1 MIRIMTSLIRMLYN
15 FAFLLKHQS
24 DKVVL
29 KFNRFEGVVVR
40 SFKNFAFLIK
50 HQSDEVVL
58 KFKMKFKSG
67 ESFELEVVKVQS
79 SKLKLMFK
87 WCEGIVFKSGESW
100 AAQTEKRCSCWYYAD
115 SRIHPFFFWH
125 SSTFLLIIIHL
136 IALVG
141 KRFLGLNN
149 DWSEI

>member
-1 MIRIMTSLIRMLYN
+1 MIRIMTSLIRRLYN

-29 KFNRFEGVVVR
+29 KFNRCEGVVVR

-67 ESFELEVVKVQS
+67 ESFIWTWSRQS

-125 SSTFLLIIIHL
+125 SSTSLLIIIHL

>member
-1 MIRIMTSLIRMLYN
+1 MLYN
-15 FAFLLKHQS
+15 FAFLSKHQS

-29 KFNRFEGVVVR
+29 KFNRCEGVVVR

-87 WCEGIVFKSGESW
+87 
-100 AAQTEKRCSCWYYAD
+100 
-115 SRIHPFFFWH
+115 
-125 SSTFLLIIIHL
+125 
-136 IALVG
+136 
-141 KRFLGLNN
+141 
-149 DWSEI
+149 

>member
-15 FAFLLKHQS
+15 FASLLKHQS

-29 KFNRFEGVVVR
+29 KFNRFEGEVVR

-58 KFKMKFKSG
+58 KFKIKFKSG

-125 SSTFLLIIIHL
+125 SSTSLLIIIHL